1 MDFDPSDWQDLSQ
14 VLRYRQQEEANR
26 LLRLQ
31 VLNQQR
37 IAQGLPPLASLPKTK
52 SEIAWDNFWGAVF
65 GFIGLCVLVFICWL
79 CFLFLQDY
87 FKTKQQ
93 VRDLLK
99 SAESGVVDSQ
109 YKLAIAYKEGSTRG
123 IEQNSL
129 LAKHWLTKASDGG
142 HSQSTMQ
149 LADSELSAGNFSAA
163 YTRYELAA
171 QQGDASAQ
179 IKIGEAYLTGEHI
192 SQDLEKAEVWLRG
205 AMLDPIAKYKA
216 ERLLKDLD
224 QTKGS
229 LLAQRN
235 SEVLKTVLSGFSSL
249 QENLNL
255 FVRGLETQKTMDLPS
270 RVLLRDGP
278 YLQPKLFSVT
288 SFSIVGNEVFI
299 RKANTAGGPSIYS
312 KRLYSGS
319 YSVANSDSYL
329 LPFQLI
335 DGQMKDILSLQ
346 RNFPDLA
353 PEMEEDY
360 KKWLASAKK
369 RLVYLND
376 NLDKIDQV
384 KQGLINAFENITR
397 EIPIEVKNNDI
408 FLKKR
413 ASINA
418 DLSGLLQI
426 RERIEQERNSLNNLL
441 QPKG

>member
-1 MDFDPSDWQDLSQ
+1 VDFDPSDWQDLSQ
-14 VLRYRQQEEANR
+14 LLRYRQQEEANR

-37 IAQGLPPLASLPKTK
+37 IAQGLPPLANLPKSK
-52 SEIAWDNFWGAVF
+52 SEIAWDNFWSTVF
-65 GFIGLCVLVFICWL
+65 GFIGLCGLVFICWL
-79 CFLFLQDY
+79 CFLFLQNY

-109 YKLAIAYKEGSTRG
+109 YRLALAYKEGNTQG

-129 LAKHWLTKASDGG
+129 LAEHWLTKASDGG
-142 HSQSTMQ
+142 HSRSTMQ
-149 LADSELSAGNFSAA
+149 LADSQLSAGNFSAA

-179 IKIGEAYLTGEHI
+179 IKIGEAYLNGKHF
-192 SQDLEKAEVWLRG
+192 SQDIEKAEVWFRR

-229 LLAQRN
+229 LLAQRK

-249 QENLNL
+249 QENLNI
-255 FVRGLETQKTMDLPS
+255 FVRGLETQKTIDLPS
-270 RVLLRDGP
+270 RVLLRDAP
-278 YLQPKLFSVT
+278 YLQPKLFSTT

-299 RKANTAGGPSIYS
+299 QKANTAGGPSIYS

-319 YSVANSDSYL
+319 YSVASSDSYL
-329 LPFQLI
+329 LPFKFI

-353 PEMEEDY
+353 SEMEEDY
-360 KKWLASAKK
+360 KRWLAAAKK
-369 RLVYLND
+369 RLDYLND
-376 NLDKIDQV
+376 ILDKIDQV
-384 KQGLINAFENITR
+384 KQGLANAFEKITR
-397 EIPIEVKNNDI
+397 EIPAEVKNNDTFI
-408 FLKKR
+408 KKC

-426 RERIEQERNSLNNLL
+426 KQRIEQERDYLKDFL
-441 QPKG
+441 